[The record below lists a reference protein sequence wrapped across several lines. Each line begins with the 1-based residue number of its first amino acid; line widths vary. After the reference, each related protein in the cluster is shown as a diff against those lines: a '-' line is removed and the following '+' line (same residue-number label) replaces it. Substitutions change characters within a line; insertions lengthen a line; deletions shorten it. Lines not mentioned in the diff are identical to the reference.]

1 MTREAYAEAF
11 RKVTGRPLVQL
22 PQMAGRSESGIFFE
36 ALALNGIDLS
46 DMGSSESL
54 LPLFIDEL
62 ATSFAARRDLLPQK
76 GRLLPGA
83 RDSVAAVGRLRDVV
97 QTVLTGTIRP
107 NAVQKLRA
115 FGLDRFFDFGIG
127 GYGSEA
133 YPKGTLLQVARSRAA
148 EKYHV
153 TYGEH
158 ATVYIGD
165 STRDVE
171 AARIGGARSIGV
183 ASGRSTLADLREAGA
198 DIALADLSNAASV
211 VRAIERLTQPPATA
225 PRP

>member
-1 MTREAYAEAF
+1 VTREAYAEAF

-36 ALALNGIDLS
+36 ALALNGIDMS
-46 DMGSSESL
+46 DVGSSEGL
-54 LPLFIDEL
+54 LPLFNDEL
-62 ATSFAARRDLLPQK
+62 ATSFAARRDLLPQL

-83 RDSVAAVGRLRDVV
+83 RESVAAVGRLRDVV
-97 QTVLTGTIRP
+97 QTVFTGSIKP

-115 FGLDRFFDFGIG
+115 FGLEQFFDFGIG

-133 YPKGTLLQVARSRAA
+133 YPRGTLLRVARSRAA
-148 EKYHV
+148 EKYGV
-153 TYGEH
+153 PYGED

-183 ASGRSTLADLREAGA
+183 ASGRSTLAELREAGA
-198 DIALADLSNAASV
+198 DLVLADLSNASSV
-211 VRAIERLTQPPATA
+211 VRAVERLTQPGAGS
-225 PRP
+225 